1 MLKKIS
7 RLLNFV
13 FHFENSI
20 VFQKNLKIISSMMFI
35 ILAREKHFG
44 RTENCYIAVLFK
56 TICCSIWKID
66 FWQLH
71 WEMQGYIACRSSN
84 SFKLVEIQQP
94 IAILIFYQPNKNSFT
109 ASTTQ
114 VFASPSNYQDCC
126 LCHVSD
132 ALSQFKT

>member
-94 IAILIFYQPNKNSFT
+94 IAILIFYQPNKNSLRL
-109 ASTTQ
+109 Q
-114 VFASPSNYQDCC
+114 RPRC
-126 LCHVSD
+126 LHHLAITKIAVCRVSD
-132 ALSQFKT
+132 ALISI